1 MVARNMSELERML
14 MSQLTKAMDV
24 VAEKVKA
31 DMYEETASF
40 YTQGEPQVYIRTGA
54 LGDTPR
60 TTTPS
65 VSGKSISF
73 EAYLDQN
80 HKYETGTWSMPTVL
94 TNAEAGTGGILG
106 KSGFW
111 KRSENKIQKTLDS
124 TLKQFFK

>member
-1 MVARNMSELERML
+1 MVARNMAELERML

-40 YTQGEPQVYIRTGA
+40 YTQGKPQVYIRTGA

-60 TTTPS
+60 TTTSS

-80 HKYETGTWSMPTVL
+80 HNYETGTWSMPTVL
-94 TNAEAGTGGILG
+94 KNAEAGTGGILG